1 MGSGVSTHC
10 MLRALRQN
18 EADGHAG
25 SHMTCIEP
33 NPSTPLEALAA
44 EGAIELLPE
53 PVQGVDMDRFEALEA
68 GDLCF
73 IDSSHAV
80 KPGSDVNH
88 LILEVLPRLRAGV
101 IVHFHDIYLPYDY
114 PRDVLRTLYHWQETA
129 LLRAFLIGNAG
140 VDILFSLSQL
150 HYDAPDK
157 REVFPE
163 YEPQADV
170 DGMATEHSGHF
181 PASTYLRKG

>member
-1 MGSGVSTHC
+1 VGSGVSTHC